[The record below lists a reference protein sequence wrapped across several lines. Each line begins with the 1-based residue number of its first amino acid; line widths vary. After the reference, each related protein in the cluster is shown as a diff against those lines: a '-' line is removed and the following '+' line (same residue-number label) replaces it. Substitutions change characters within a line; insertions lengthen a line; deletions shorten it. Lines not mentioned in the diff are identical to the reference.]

1 LDKTGINFLQKNN
14 IPVATLERDS
24 FYLEKRDINVV
35 TKLKFWEE
43 NSFANYKIIAIPA
56 KHGHSWMHNFMAN
69 GAGFYLQ
76 LPDEPS
82 IYISGDTVLTNDVKK
97 ALKELN
103 PDITV
108 VAAGNASLDVGGDIL
123 MPLSEILEFIK
134 LSPNKVIANHLEALN
149 HCPITREQL
158 KNELI
163 IIDGQFFA
171 PYALELKEF
180 TDGLGK
186 PVTRFYLS
194 HDHPDHYIGFGD
206 AFPNVPVFAL
216 AETKAAIEQ
225 AGQGVLEQRQAQFG
239 PMIASK
245 LNKPS
250 VVQQPGEETIGNVK
264 FIFEKSVNNESAVS
278 LVIKLP
284 ELGVYIAQDIV
295 YNKVH
300 LFIEGDTK
308 GWETALHQ
316 IIKENNYQ
324 TIIGTQDQKYSILEN
339 HTKKVELNLKKE
351 KIKNKF
357 TSGLA
362 GIAILT
368 LTLLLITN

>member
-1 LDKTGINFLQKNN
+1 MKSLISAAFLLVMGVFSTLNAQNLPTG
-14 IPVATLERDS
+14 TS
-24 FYLEKRDINVV
+24 WTV
-35 TKLKFWEE
+35 TQNKDVKVHTYI
-43 NSFANYKIIAIPA
+43 SPAAMFANTS
-56 KHGHSWMHNFMAN
+56 H
-69 GAGFYLQ
+69 
-76 LPDEPS
+76 
-82 IYISGDTVLTNDVKK
+82 
-97 ALKELN
+97 
-103 PDITV
+103 
-108 VAAGNASLDVGGDIL
+108 
-123 MPLSEILEFIK
+123 
-134 LSPNKVIANHLEALN
+134 VIE
-149 HCPITREQL
+149 L

-163 IIDGQFFA
+163 IVDGQFFA
-171 PYALELKEF
+171 PYAFELKEF
-180 TDGLGK
+180 TDALGK

-206 AFPNVPVFAL
+206 AFPNVPVYAL

-225 AGQGVLEQRQAQFG
+225 AGQEVLEQKQAQFG

-284 ELGVYIAQDIV
+284 ELGVYITQDIV

-316 IIKENNYQ
+316 IIKEKTYQ
-324 TIIGTQDQKYSILEN
+324 TILSGHGKEGGIELLKENLNYLAFVNETILKSKDKEEF
-339 HTKKVELNLKKE
+339 KAAILKKYPE
-351 KIKNKF
+351 YGGEQLVDIYLDYYLKPNSWAK
-357 TSGLA
+357 
-362 GIAILT
+362 
-368 LTLLLITN
+368 

>member
-1 LDKTGINFLQKNN
+1 MKSLKSVTFLLILSAFSTLKAQNLPTG
-14 IPVATLERDS
+14 TS
-24 FYLEKRDINVV
+24 WTV
-35 TKLKFWEE
+35 TQNKKVKVHTYM
-43 NSFANYKIIAIPA
+43 SPSAMFANTS
-56 KHGHSWMHNFMAN
+56 H
-69 GAGFYLQ
+69 
-76 LPDEPS
+76 
-82 IYISGDTVLTNDVKK
+82 
-97 ALKELN
+97 
-103 PDITV
+103 
-108 VAAGNASLDVGGDIL
+108 
-123 MPLSEILEFIK
+123 
-134 LSPNKVIANHLEALN
+134 VIE
-149 HCPITREQL
+149 L

-163 IIDGQFFA
+163 IVDGQFFA

-180 TDGLGK
+180 TDSLGK
-186 PVTRFYLS
+186 PVTRFYVS

-206 AFPNVPVFAL
+206 AFPNVPVYAL

-278 LVIKLP
+278 LLIKLP

-295 YNKVH
+295 YNKIH

-316 IIKENNYQ
+316 IIKDKTYQ
-324 TIIGTQDQKYSILEN
+324 TILSGHGKEGGIELLNENLNYLAFVNETILKSKDKEEF
-339 HTKKVELNLKKE
+339 KAAILKKYPE
-351 KIKNKF
+351 YGGEQLVDIYLDYYLEPNTWAK
-357 TSGLA
+357 
-362 GIAILT
+362 
-368 LTLLLITN
+368 